1 MLLLVC
7 GMHRSGSTL
16 VWQITRQLVDG
27 RPGLRN
33 PRGVEPDAFPA
44 AAANPDDLLLAKIH
58 YRGSLKE
65 SDFPD
70 TGVRYLYTYR
80 DPRDVVASL
89 FRKGRF
95 KPGNPKRGPQ
105 NSKLIARREIKGD
118 AFWSA
123 RKNVW
128 VGRYEDFRDDVPQLI
143 RDLAAFLDV
152 PVTPERVA
160 EIDALV
166 SLEQQQE
173 RVWESRASGVD
184 PDLRVTANHITDGR
198 EGAWRDTLTP
208 EEVAAVE
215 AECAPWLVQHGYD
228 VDTPIGR
235 RKAGIGGPPSAS
247 VTPSPIATKGP
258 EVSTAVLAP
267 LIGAAVFASVAVM
280 VHRRL
285 PGGALVMSAA
295 AAAAGGAAAYRAGRD
310 GTHPRE
316 LARSLLSRVRRG

>member
-16 VWQITRQLVDG
+16 VWQITRQLIDG
-27 RPGLRN
+27 QPGLRN

-44 AAANPDDLLLAKIH
+44 AAADPGDLLLAKIH

-65 SDFPD
+65 ADFPD
-70 TGVRYLYTYR
+70 QGVRYLYTYR

-95 KPGNPKRGPQ
+95 KPGSPKRGPS
-105 NSKLIARREIKGD
+105 NSKLIARRELKGD
-118 AFWSA
+118 TFWRA
-123 RKNVW
+123 RKNLW
-128 VGRYEDFRDDVPQLI
+128 VGRYEDFRDDVPRLISQLA
-143 RDLAAFLDV
+143 DFLQV
-152 PVTPERVA
+152 PVTAERVE
-160 EIDALV
+160 EIAALV

-215 AECAPWLVQHGYD
+215 AECAPWLVEHAYD
-228 VDTPIGR
+228 LDTPVGR
-235 RKAGIGGPPSAS
+235 RKAGLAGPAATASARPAAPSAAG
-247 VTPSPIATKGP
+247 VSPT
-258 EVSTAVLAP
+258 VLAP
-267 LIGAAVFASVAVM
+267 LAGAAAFAGVGVL

-285 PGGALVMSAA
+285 PGAALLMWAA
-295 AAAAGGAAAYRAGRD
+295 AAAAGGAAAYRAGRE
-310 GTHPRE
+310 GISPRE
-316 LARSLLSRVRRG
+316 VAQSLLARVRGG